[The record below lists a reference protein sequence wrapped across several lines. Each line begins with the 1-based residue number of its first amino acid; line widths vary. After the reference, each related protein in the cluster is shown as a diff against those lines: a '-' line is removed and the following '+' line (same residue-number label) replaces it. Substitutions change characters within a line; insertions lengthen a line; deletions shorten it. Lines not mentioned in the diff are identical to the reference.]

1 MIYDNYYTEH
11 IMTNLVAEITD
22 KIQLLSASEKN
33 ELLRMLL
40 KDLDGVD
47 DQDADE
53 AWRNEVV
60 RRVQAI
66 HNGEAAIRALQEEW
80 Q

>member
-1 MIYDNYYTEH
+1 MS
-11 IMTNLVAEITD
+11 NLMDEITER
-22 KIQLLSASEKN
+22 IQMLSASDKN
-33 ELLRMLL
+33 DLLRILL

-66 HNGEAAIRALQEEW
+66 HNGEAAIRALEEW
-80 Q
+80 R

>member
-1 MIYDNYYTEH
+1 MA
-11 IMTNLVAEITD
+11 NLVTAISEQ
-22 KIQLLSASEKN
+22 IQLLSASEKN
-33 ELLRMLL
+33 EILRMLL
-40 KDLDGVD
+40 KDLEGVD

-60 RRVQAI
+60 RRVKAI

-80 Q
+80 

>member
-1 MIYDNYYTEH
+1 MSI
-11 IMTNLVAEITD
+11 LVDALSEQ
-22 KIQLLSASEKN
+22 IQRLSASEKN
-33 ELLRMLL
+33 ELLQLLL

-60 RRVQAI
+60 RRVKAI
-66 HNGEAAIRALQEEW
+66 HNGEAAIDALKEEW
-80 Q
+80 QVRF

>member
-1 MIYDNYYTEH
+1 
-11 IMTNLVAEITD
+11 MTNLVAEITE